1 MKNMFVFGLIS
12 VGLFLSGCSTEDW
25 DRIDR
30 RVGGHNFDII
40 SEPDPYANTHDDEE
54 DDKK

>member
-1 MKNMFVFGLIS
+1 MFVFGLIS

-40 SEPDPYANTHDDEE
+40 SEPDPYANTHDDED